1 MLISRYI
8 YIKLAK
14 AGATENF
21 LPHPPHITSLKV
33 INQNKKK
40 TLRQNIF
47 HYVAWKKKN
56 RKG

>member
-33 INQNKKK
+33 INQNKKNTTTK
-40 TLRQNIF
+40 YISLCCME
-47 HYVAWKKKN
+47 KKN